1 MSVTL
6 STHASVHLHVS
17 THPSVRLSIHSSVHL
32 SIHPYIFYVYSYLL
46 SAMCVSLYLSICVD
60 SSLIWAFTHSPCLSL
75 SRIFLSWDA
84 FCDFLSLPFLQDVRF
99 MSLWPSGC
107 DLLYC
112 PLYVLRCTCMCEA
125 SPYVTTFY
133 RLSSKSCLNR
143 SSLLSDATSFSTS
156 LCLNKATI
164 A

>member
-1 MSVTL
+1 MSVTSIYSCVCS
-6 STHASVHLHVS
+6 STCIN
-17 THPSVRLSIHSSVHL
+17 PSICSSVYPFVCS
-32 SIHPYIFYVYSYLL
+32 SIYPSIYFYVYSYLL

-125 SPYVTTFY
+125 SPHVTTFY

-143 SSLLSDATSFSTS
+143 SSLLSDAT
-156 LCLNKATI
+156 
-164 A
+164 